1 MNNFPN
7 VNNIGQKIGMF
18 SYAKQLIQSENYSFH
33 QVEKLLLGAAKAD
46 IFDSELELAKFYKE
60 HRIFNEALYWYEKTL
75 FAGLDHNLLIE
86 IASWYEEGI
95 GTEVNYDKAAELY
108 IRIAHSNDEALRRLL
123 LLHKDNKTS
132 YLGTIPQRNNLQYW
146 QNLLARRIKQGYW
159 NINLTKE
166 RIISNSHKL

>member
-1 MNNFPN
+1 ME
-7 VNNIGQKIGMF
+7 NITKATKAIRHSSIARQLASNKNYTFKEVEGHLIEAIKYNKKFAELDLANLYKKHKMF
-18 SYAKQLIQSENYSFH
+18 K
-33 QVEKLLLGAAKAD
+33 
-46 IFDSELELAKFYKE
+46 
-60 HRIFNEALYWYEKTL
+60 EALYWYEKI
-75 FAGLDHNLLIE
+75 FIGDHNLLIE

-108 IRIAHSNDEALRRLL
+108 LRIAHSNDEALRRLL

-146 QNLLARRIKQGYW
+146 QNLLARRVKQGYW

-166 RIISNSHKL
+166 RISANKNTFKPL